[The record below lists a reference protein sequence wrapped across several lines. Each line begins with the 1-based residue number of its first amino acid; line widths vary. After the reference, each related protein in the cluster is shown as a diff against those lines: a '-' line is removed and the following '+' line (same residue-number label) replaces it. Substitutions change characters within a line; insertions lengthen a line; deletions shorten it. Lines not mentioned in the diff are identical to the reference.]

1 MSPRDLFGAALRGL
15 GANKMRSL
23 LTMLGVAIGVGAVI
37 VLVAV
42 GNGSGKAVQSRL
54 EAMGTNLLTVSTT
67 GGGGGGGFQRGQA
80 GPAAQQY
87 SLTLNDAAA
96 LADDR
101 LAPDVAAVAPV
112 MTSTG
117 TATNGDVSYT
127 ISQVIGTTPEYMP
140 ATNTPVGTGA
150 SFTQQDVDTSQRVI
164 LLGQTAAT
172 ELFGRANAAVGQ
184 TMKLGAVDFT
194 VLGVLASK
202 DSTGFNDPNATAI
215 VPINTLRAT
224 QAGYGPLSQ
233 IVVQAADKDKVD
245 TAQAEVTQLL
255 TARHQV
261 PATTTSPFR
270 ITNSAQIL
278 QTSQDTAATFTALLA
293 TVAAISL
300 IVGGIGV
307 TNIMLVTV
315 TERTREIGIRKALGA
330 RRRAI
335 LGQFLIE
342 ATMLSLLGGAVGV
355 VAALIVSQFQ
365 LAGVQPVL
373 VPSSILLAFGVSA
386 AVGLF
391 FGSMPAHRAAGL
403 RPIDALRHE

>member
-1 MSPRDLFGAALRGL
+1 MSRRDLFGAALRGL

-42 GNGSGKAVQSRL
+42 GNGSGKAVQDRL
-54 EAMGTNLLTVSTT
+54 EAMGTNLLTVSTS
-67 GGGGGGGFQRGQA
+67 GGGGGFQRGQA

-87 SLTLNDAAA
+87 SLTLDDAAA
-96 LADDR
+96 LADNR

-112 MTSTG
+112 MTSNG
-117 TATNGDVSYT
+117 TATSGDVSYT
-127 ISQVIGTTPEYMP
+127 INQVIGTTPEYLP

-150 SFTQQDVDTSQRVI
+150 SFTKQDVDGSRRVI

-184 TMKLGAVDFT
+184 TIKLGAVDFT

-215 VPINTLRAT
+215 VPISTLRAT
-224 QAGYGPLSQ
+224 QAGYGPLNQ

-261 PATTTSPFR
+261 PATTTSPYR
-270 ITNSAQIL
+270 ISNSAQIL

-342 ATMLSLLGGAVGV
+342 ATLLSLLGGTVGV
-355 VAALIVSQFQ
+355 IAALVVSRFQ

-373 VPSSILLAFGVSA
+373 VPSSIALAFGVSA

>member
-1 MSPRDLFGAALRGL
+1 MSPRDLMGAALRGL
-15 GANKMRSL
+15 TANKLRSL
-23 LTMLGVAIGVGAVI
+23 LTVLGVSIGVGAVI

-42 GNGSGKAVQSRL
+42 GNGSGKAVQDRL

-67 GGGGGGGFQRGQA
+67 GGGGGFVRGQA
-80 GPAAQQY
+80 GPANQQY
-87 SLTLNDAAA
+87 SLTLDDAAA
-96 LADDR
+96 LTDKN
-101 LAPDVAAVAPV
+101 LAPDVSSVAPV
-112 MTSTG
+112 MTSSG
-117 TATNGDVSYT
+117 TATNGDTSYT
-127 ISQVIGTTPEYMP
+127 VNQVIGTTPAYLP
-140 ATNTPVGTGA
+140 ATNTPVQIGS
-150 SFTQQDVDTSQRVI
+150 SFTQADVDGSRRVI

-172 ELFGRANAAVGQ
+172 ELFTRPASAVGQ
-184 TMKLGAVDFT
+184 TIKLGAVDFT

-224 QAGYGPLSQ
+224 QAGYGALSQ
-233 IVVQAADKDKVD
+233 IVVQAAGQDRVD
-245 TAQAEVTQLL
+245 AAQAEVTQLL

-261 PATTTSPFR
+261 PATETSPFR

-300 IVGGIGV
+300 VVGGIGV

-330 RRRAI
+330 RRRTV

-342 ATMLSLLGGAVGV
+342 ATLLSLIGGAVGV
-355 VAALIVSQFQ
+355 GAALIVTRFQ

-373 VPSSILLAFGVSA
+373 VPSSIGLALGVSA

>member
-1 MSPRDLFGAALRGL
+1 MGAALRGL
-15 GANKMRSL
+15 TANKLRSL
-23 LTMLGVAIGVGAVI
+23 LTVLGVSIGVGAVI

-42 GNGSGKAVQSRL
+42 GNGSGKAVQERL

-67 GGGGGGGFQRGQA
+67 GGGGGFARGQA
-80 GPAAQQY
+80 GPANQQY
-87 SLTLNDAAA
+87 SLTLEDAAA
-96 LADDR
+96 LADKN
-101 LAPDVAAVAPV
+101 LAPDVASVAPV
-112 MTSTG
+112 MTSSG
-117 TATNGDVSYT
+117 TATNGDTSYT
-127 ISQVIGTTPEYMP
+127 VNQVIGTTPQYLP
-140 ATNTPVGTGA
+140 ATNTPVELGS
-150 SFTQQDVDTSQRVI
+150 SFTQADVDASRRVI

-172 ELFGRANAAVGQ
+172 ELFTRPASALGQ
-184 TMKLGAVDFT
+184 TIKLGAVDFV

-215 VPINTLRAT
+215 VPITTLRAT
-224 QAGYGPLSQ
+224 QAGYGALSQ
-233 IVVQAADKDKVD
+233 IVVQATNKDTVD
-245 TAQAEVTQLL
+245 VAQAEVTQLL

-300 IVGGIGV
+300 VVGGIGV

-330 RRRAI
+330 RRRTI

-342 ATMLSLLGGAVGV
+342 ATLLSLIGGAVGV
-355 VAALIVSQFQ
+355 AVALIVTRFQ

-373 VPSSILLAFGVSA
+373 VPSSIGLALGVSA

>member
-1 MSPRDLFGAALRGL
+1 MSPRDLMGAALRGL
-15 GANKMRSL
+15 TANKLRSL
-23 LTMLGVAIGVGAVI
+23 LTVLGVSIGVGAVI

-42 GNGSGKAVQSRL
+42 GNGSGKAVQERL

-67 GGGGGGGFQRGQA
+67 GGGGGFVRGQA
-80 GPAAQQY
+80 GPANQQY
-87 SLTLNDAAA
+87 SLTLDDASA
-96 LADDR
+96 LADKK
-101 LAPDVAAVAPV
+101 LAPDVASVAPV
-112 MTSTG
+112 MTSSG
-117 TATNGDVSYT
+117 TATNGDTSYT
-127 ISQVIGTTPEYMP
+127 VNQVIGTTPEYLP
-140 ATNTPVGTGA
+140 ATNTPVQIGR
-150 SFTQQDVDTSQRVI
+150 SFTQADVDTSQRVI

-172 ELFGRANAAVGQ
+172 ELFTRPASAVGQ
-184 TMKLGAVDFT
+184 TIKLGAVDFT

-202 DSTGFNDPNATAI
+202 DGTGFNDPNATAI

-224 QAGYGPLSQ
+224 QAGYGALNQ
-233 IVVQAADKDKVD
+233 IVVQAGDKDRVD

-261 PATTTSPFR
+261 PQTTTSPFR

-300 IVGGIGV
+300 VVGGIGV

-330 RRRAI
+330 RRRTI

-342 ATMLSLLGGAVGV
+342 ATLLSLIGGAVGV
-355 VAALIVSQFQ
+355 GVALIVTRFQ
-365 LAGVQPVL
+365 LAGVQPAL
-373 VPSSILLAFGVSA
+373 VPSSIGLALGVSA

>member
-15 GANKMRSL
+15 GANKLRSL
-23 LTMLGVAIGVGAVI
+23 LTVLGVAIGVGAVI

-42 GNGSGKAVQSRL
+42 GNGSGKAVQDRL

-67 GGGGGGGFQRGQA
+67 GGGGGFVRGQA
-80 GPAAQQY
+80 GPSAQQY
-87 SLTLNDAAA
+87 SLTMADAEA
-96 LADDR
+96 LSDHR

-112 MTSTG
+112 MTSSG
-117 TATNGDVSYT
+117 TATNGDTSYT
-127 ISQVIGTTPEYMP
+127 VNQVIGTTPEYLP
-140 ATNTPVGTGA
+140 ATNTPVANGRA
-150 SFTQQDVDTSQRVI
+150 FTKQDVDSTQRVV

-172 ELFGRANAAVGQ
+172 ELFGRPASAVGQ
-184 TMKLGAVDFT
+184 TIKLGAVDFA

-202 DSTGFNDPNATAI
+202 DTSGFSDPNATVI
-215 VPINTLRAT
+215 VPISTLRAT
-224 QAGYGPLSQ
+224 QAGYGALSQ
-233 IVVQAADKDKVD
+233 IVVQAAGKDKVD

-261 PATTTSPFR
+261 PATQSSPFR

-330 RRRAI
+330 RRRTI

-342 ATMLSLLGGAVGV
+342 ATLLSLIGGAVGIIVALV
-355 VAALIVSQFQ
+355 VSRFQ

>member
-1 MSPRDLFGAALRGL
+1 MSPRDLVGAALRGL
-15 GANKMRSL
+15 SANKLRSL
-23 LTMLGVAIGVGAVI
+23 LTVLGVSIGVGAVI

-42 GNGSGKAVQSRL
+42 GNGSGKAVQERL

-67 GGGGGGGFQRGQA
+67 GGGGGFLRGQA
-80 GPAAQQY
+80 GPSAQQY
-87 SLTLNDAAA
+87 SLTLEDAAA
-96 LADDR
+96 IADKR

-112 MTSTG
+112 MTSSG
-117 TATNGDVSYT
+117 TATSGDTSYT
-127 ISQVIGTTPEYMP
+127 VNQVIGTTPEYLP
-140 ATNTPVGTGA
+140 ATNTPVESGR

-172 ELFGRANAAVGQ
+172 ELFGRPARAVGQ
-184 TMKLGAVDFT
+184 TIKLGAVDFA

-202 DSTGFNDPNATAI
+202 DSTGFFDPNATAI
-215 VPINTLRAT
+215 VPITTLRAT
-224 QAGYGPLSQ
+224 QAGYGALNQ
-233 IVVQAADKDKVD
+233 IVVQAADKDRVD

-261 PATTTSPFR
+261 PTDQTSPYR

-278 QTSQDTAATFTALLA
+278 QTSQDTAKTFTALLA

-300 IVGGIGV
+300 VVGGIGV

-330 RRRAI
+330 RRRTI

-342 ATMLSLLGGAVGV
+342 ATLLSLIGGAVGV
-355 VAALIVSQFQ
+355 VAALVISRFQ
-365 LAGVQPVL
+365 LAGIQPVL
-373 VPSSILLAFGVSA
+373 VPSSIALALGVSA

>member
-96 LADDR
+96 LADNR

-112 MTSTG
+112 MTSSG

-127 ISQVIGTTPEYMP
+127 ISQVIGTTPEYLP

-172 ELFGRANAAVGQ
+172 ELFGRPNSAVGQ
-184 TMKLGAVDFT
+184 TIKLGAVDFT

-224 QAGYGPLSQ
+224 QAGYGPLNQ
-233 IVVQAADKDKVD
+233 IVIQAADKDKVD

-330 RRRAI
+330 RKRAI

-355 VAALIVSQFQ
+355 IAALIVSRFQ

>member
-15 GANKMRSL
+15 GSNKLRSL
-23 LTMLGVAIGVGAVI
+23 LTVLGVAIGVGAVI

-42 GNGSGKAVQSRL
+42 GNGSGKAVQDRL

-67 GGGGGGGFQRGQA
+67 GGGGGFARGQA
-80 GPAAQQY
+80 GPSAQQY
-87 SLTLNDAAA
+87 SLTMADAEA
-96 LADDR
+96 LADHR
-101 LAPDVAAVAPV
+101 LAPDVAGVAPV
-112 MTSTG
+112 MTSSGT

-127 ISQVIGTTPEYMP
+127 VGQVIGTTPTYMP
-140 ATNTPVGTGA
+140 ATNTPVGNGRA
-150 SFTQQDVDTSQRVI
+150 FSQQDVDTSQRVV
-164 LLGQTAAT
+164 LLGQTAAS
-172 ELFGRANAAVGQ
+172 ELFGRPVAAVGQ
-184 TMKLGAVDFT
+184 TVKLGAVDFV
-194 VLGVLASK
+194 VLGVLAPK
-202 DSTGFNDPNATAI
+202 DSVGFTDPNATVI
-215 VPINTLRAT
+215 VPISTLRET
-224 QAGYGPLSQ
+224 QAGYGALSQ
-233 IVVQAADKDKVD
+233 IVIQAAGKDKVD

-330 RRRAI
+330 RRRTI

-342 ATMLSLLGGAVGV
+342 ATLLSLFGGAVGV
-355 VAALIVSQFQ
+355 VAALIVSRFQ

-373 VPSSILLAFGVSA
+373 VPSSIALAFGVSA

>member
-15 GANKMRSL
+15 SANKLRSL
-23 LTMLGVAIGVGAVI
+23 LTVLGVSIGVGAVI

-42 GNGSGKAVQSRL
+42 GNGSGKAVQARL

-67 GGGGGGGFQRGQA
+67 GGGGGFLRGQA
-80 GPAAQQY
+80 GPSAQQY
-87 SLTLNDAAA
+87 SLTLQDAAA
-96 LADDR
+96 IADKR

-112 MTSTG
+112 MTSSG
-117 TATNGDVSYT
+117 TATSGDTSYT
-127 ISQVIGTTPEYMP
+127 VNQVIGTTPEYLP
-140 ATNTPVGTGA
+140 ATNTPVENGR

-172 ELFGRANAAVGQ
+172 ELFGRPARAVGQ
-184 TMKLGAVDFT
+184 TIKLGAVDFA

-202 DSTGFNDPNATAI
+202 DSTGFFDPNATVI
-215 VPINTLRAT
+215 VPITTLRAT
-224 QAGYGPLSQ
+224 QAGYGALNQ
-233 IVVQAADKDKVD
+233 IVVQAADRDRVD

-261 PATTTSPFR
+261 PIDQTSPYR

-278 QTSQDTAATFTALLA
+278 QTSQDTAKTFTALLA

-300 IVGGIGV
+300 VVGGIGV

-330 RRRAI
+330 RRRTI

-342 ATMLSLLGGAVGV
+342 ATLLSLIGGAVGV
-355 VAALIVSQFQ
+355 VAALVITRFQ
-365 LAGVQPVL
+365 LAGIQPVL
-373 VPSSILLAFGVSA
+373 VPSSIALALGVSA

>member
-15 GANKMRSL
+15 SANKLRSL
-23 LTMLGVAIGVGAVI
+23 LTVLGVSIGVSAVI

-42 GNGSGKAVQSRL
+42 GNGSGKAVQERL

-67 GGGGGGGFQRGQA
+67 GGGGGFLRGQA
-80 GPAAQQY
+80 GPSAQQY
-87 SLTLNDAAA
+87 SLTLDDAAA
-96 LADDR
+96 LADKR
-101 LAPDVAAVAPV
+101 LVPDVAAVAPV
-112 MTSTG
+112 MTSSG
-117 TATNGDVSYT
+117 TATSGDTSYT
-127 ISQVIGTTPEYMP
+127 VNQVIGTTPAYLP
-140 ATNTPVGTGA
+140 ATNTPVENGR

-172 ELFGRANAAVGQ
+172 ELFGRPARAVGQ
-184 TMKLGAVDFT
+184 TIKLGAVDFA

-202 DSTGFNDPNATAI
+202 DSTGFFDPNATAI
-215 VPINTLRAT
+215 VPITTLRAT
-224 QAGYGPLSQ
+224 QAGYGALNQ
-233 IVVQAADKDKVD
+233 IVVQAADKDRVD

-261 PATTTSPFR
+261 PTDQTSPYR

-278 QTSQDTAATFTALLA
+278 QTSQDTAKTFTALLA

-300 IVGGIGV
+300 VVGGIGV

-330 RRRAI
+330 RRRTI

-342 ATMLSLLGGAVGV
+342 ATLLSLIGGAVGV
-355 VAALIVSQFQ
+355 LAALVITRFQ
-365 LAGVQPVL
+365 LAGIQPVL
-373 VPSSILLAFGVSA
+373 VPSSIALALGVSA

>member
-1 MSPRDLFGAALRGL
+1 
-15 GANKMRSL
+15 
-23 LTMLGVAIGVGAVI
+23 
-37 VLVAV
+37 
-42 GNGSGKAVQSRL
+42 
-54 EAMGTNLLTVSTT
+54 
-67 GGGGGGGFQRGQA
+67 
-80 GPAAQQY
+80 
-87 SLTLNDAAA
+87 
-96 LADDR
+96 
-101 LAPDVAAVAPV
+101 
-112 MTSTG
+112 
-117 TATNGDVSYT
+117 
-127 ISQVIGTTPEYMP
+127 MP

-150 SFTQQDVDTSQRVI
+150 SFTQEDVDTSQRVI
-164 LLGQTAAT
+164 LLGQTTAT
-172 ELFGRANAAVGQ
+172 ELFTRPASAVGQ
-184 TMKLGAVDFT
+184 TIKLGAVDF
-194 VLGVLASK
+194 VVRGVLASK
-202 DSTGFNDPNATAI
+202 DSTGFSDPNATAI
-215 VPINTLRAT
+215 MPISTLRAT
-224 QAGYGPLSQ
+224 QAGYGALNQ
-233 IVVQAADKDKVD
+233 IVVQAANEDRVD

-261 PATTTSPFR
+261 PADQTSPFR

-300 IVGGIGV
+300 VVGGIGV

-330 RRRAI
+330 RRRTI

-342 ATMLSLLGGAVGV
+342 ATLLSLIGGAVGV
-355 VAALIVSQFQ
+355 GVALIVTRFQ

-373 VPSSILLAFGVSA
+373 VPSSIGLALGVSA

>member
-1 MSPRDLFGAALRGL
+1 MD
-15 GANKMRSL
+15 
-23 LTMLGVAIGVGAVI
+23 
-37 VLVAV
+37 
-42 GNGSGKAVQSRL
+42 
-54 EAMGTNLLTVSTT
+54 
-67 GGGGGGGFQRGQA
+67 
-80 GPAAQQY
+80 
-87 SLTLNDAAA
+87 DAAA
-96 LADDR
+96 LSDDR

-112 MTSTG
+112 MTSSG

-140 ATNTPVGTGA
+140 ATNTPVGSGRG
-150 SFTQQDVDTSQRVI
+150 FTQQDVDSSQRVV

-172 ELFGRANAAVGQ
+172 ELFGRANSAVGQ
-184 TMKLGAVDFT
+184 TIKLGAVDFA

-202 DSTGFNDPNATAI
+202 DSTGFTDPNATAI
-215 VPINTLRAT
+215 VPISTLRAT
-224 QAGYGPLSQ
+224 QAGYGALSQ

-330 RRRAI
+330 KRRAI

-342 ATMLSLLGGAVGV
+342 ATLLSLIGGAVGV
-355 VAALIVSQFQ
+355 IAALIVSRFE

-373 VPSSILLAFGVSA
+373 VPSSIVLAFGVSA

>member
-15 GANKMRSL
+15 SANKLRSL
-23 LTMLGVAIGVGAVI
+23 LTVLGVSIGVSAVI

-42 GNGSGKAVQSRL
+42 GNGSGKAVQERL

-67 GGGGGGGFQRGQA
+67 GGGGGFLRGQA
-80 GPAAQQY
+80 GPSAQQY
-87 SLTLNDAAA
+87 SLTLDDAAA
-96 LADDR
+96 LADKR
-101 LAPDVAAVAPV
+101 LVPDVAAVAPV
-112 MTSTG
+112 TTSSG
-117 TATNGDVSYT
+117 TATSGDTSYT
-127 ISQVIGTTPEYMP
+127 VNQVVGTTPAYLP
-140 ATNTPVGTGA
+140 ATNTPVENGR

-164 LLGQTAAT
+164 VLGQTAAT
-172 ELFGRANAAVGQ
+172 ELFGRPARAVGQ
-184 TMKLGAVDFT
+184 TIKLGAVDFA

-202 DSTGFNDPNATAI
+202 DSTGFFDPNATAI
-215 VPINTLRAT
+215 VPITTLRAT
-224 QAGYGPLSQ
+224 QAGYGALNQ
-233 IVVQAADKDKVD
+233 IVVQAADKDRVD

-261 PATTTSPFR
+261 PTDQTSPYR

-278 QTSQDTAATFTALLA
+278 QTSQDTAKTFTALLA

-300 IVGGIGV
+300 VVGGIGV

-330 RRRAI
+330 RRRTI

-342 ATMLSLLGGAVGV
+342 ATLLSLIGGAVGV
-355 VAALIVSQFQ
+355 LAALVITRFQ
-365 LAGVQPVL
+365 LAGIQPVL
-373 VPSSILLAFGVSA
+373 VPSSIALALGVSA

>member
-1 MSPRDLFGAALRGL
+1 MSPRDLMGAALRGL
-15 GANKMRSL
+15 SANKLRSL
-23 LTMLGVAIGVGAVI
+23 LTVLGVSIGVGAVI
-37 VLVAV
+37 VLIAV

-67 GGGGGGGFQRGQA
+67 GGGGGFQRGQA

-87 SLTLNDAAA
+87 SLTLADATA
-96 LADDR
+96 LADNR

-112 MTSTG
+112 MTSSG
-117 TATNGDVSYT
+117 TATSGDTSYT
-127 ISQVIGTTPEYMP
+127 VNQVIGTTPEYMP
-140 ATNTPVGTGA
+140 ATNTPVGNGE
-150 SFTQQDVDTSQRVI
+150 SFTQEDVDTSQRVI
-164 LLGQTAAT
+164 LLGQTTAT
-172 ELFGRANAAVGQ
+172 ELFTRPASAVGQ
-184 TMKLGAVDFT
+184 TIKLGSVDF
-194 VLGVLASK
+194 VVRGVLASK

-215 VPINTLRAT
+215 VPITTLRAT

-233 IVVQAADKDKVD
+233 IVVQAADSNRVD
-245 TAQAEVTQLL
+245 TAQAEVTELL

-261 PATTTSPFR
+261 PANQTSPFR

-300 IVGGIGV
+300 VVGGIGV

-330 RRRAI
+330 RRRTI

-342 ATMLSLLGGAVGV
+342 ATLLSLIGGAVGV
-355 VAALIVSQFQ
+355 GAALILTQFQ
-365 LAGVQPVL
+365 LAGVEPVL
-373 VPSSILLAFGVSA
+373 VPSSIGLALGVSA

>member
-1 MSPRDLFGAALRGL
+1 MSPRDLMGAALRGL
-15 GANKMRSL
+15 SANKLRSL
-23 LTMLGVAIGVGAVI
+23 LTVLGVSIGVGAVI

-42 GNGSGKAVQSRL
+42 GNGSGKAVQSQL

-67 GGGGGGGFQRGQA
+67 GGGGGFQRGQA

-87 SLTLNDAAA
+87 SLTLDDAAA

-112 MTSTG
+112 MTSSGT
-117 TATNGDVSYT
+117 TATNGDTSYT
-127 ISQVIGTTPEYMP
+127 VSQVIGTTPEYMP

-150 SFTQQDVDTSQRVI
+150 SFTQEDVDTSQRVI
-164 LLGQTAAT
+164 LLGQTTAT
-172 ELFGRANAAVGQ
+172 ELFTRPASAVGQ
-184 TMKLGAVDFT
+184 TIKLGAIDF
-194 VLGVLASK
+194 VVRGVLASK
-202 DSTGFNDPNATAI
+202 DSTGFSDPNATAI
-215 VPINTLRAT
+215 MPISTLRAT
-224 QAGYGPLSQ
+224 QAGYGALSQ
-233 IVVQAADKDKVD
+233 IVVQAADTDRVD

-261 PATTTSPFR
+261 PATETSPFR

-300 IVGGIGV
+300 VVGGIGV

-330 RRRAI
+330 RRRTI

-342 ATMLSLLGGAVGV
+342 ATLLSLIGGAVGV
-355 VAALIVSQFQ
+355 ATALIVTRFQ
-365 LAGVQPVL
+365 LAGVEPVL
-373 VPSSILLAFGVSA
+373 VPSSIGLALGVSA

>member
-1 MSPRDLFGAALRGL
+1 MSPRDLMGAALRGL
-15 GANKMRSL
+15 TANKLRSL
-23 LTMLGVAIGVGAVI
+23 LTVLGVSIGVGAVI

-42 GNGSGKAVQSRL
+42 GNGSGKAVQDRL

-67 GGGGGGGFQRGQA
+67 GGGGGFVRGQA
-80 GPAAQQY
+80 GPANQQY
-87 SLTLNDAAA
+87 SLTLDDAAA
-96 LADDR
+96 LTDKN
-101 LAPDVAAVAPV
+101 LAPDVSSVAPV
-112 MTSTG
+112 MTSSG
-117 TATNGDVSYT
+117 TATNGDTSYT
-127 ISQVIGTTPEYMP
+127 VNQVIGTTPAYLP
-140 ATNTPVGTGA
+140 ATNTPVQIGS
-150 SFTQQDVDTSQRVI
+150 SFTQADVDGSRRVI

-172 ELFGRANAAVGQ
+172 ELFTRPASAVGQ
-184 TMKLGAVDFT
+184 TIKLGAVDFT

-202 DSTGFNDPNATAI
+202 DRTGFNDPNATAI

-224 QAGYGPLSQ
+224 QAGYGALSQ
-233 IVVQAADKDKVD
+233 IVVQAAGQDRVD
-245 TAQAEVTQLL
+245 AAQAEVTQLL

-261 PATTTSPFR
+261 PATETSPFR

-300 IVGGIGV
+300 VVGGIGV

-330 RRRAI
+330 RRRTV

-342 ATMLSLLGGAVGV
+342 ATLLSLIGGAVGV
-355 VAALIVSQFQ
+355 GAALIVTRFQ

-373 VPSSILLAFGVSA
+373 VPSSIGLALGVSA

>member
-1 MSPRDLFGAALRGL
+1 MSPRDLMGAALRGL
-15 GANKMRSL
+15 TANKLRSL
-23 LTMLGVAIGVGAVI
+23 LTVLGVSIGVGAVI

-42 GNGSGKAVQSRL
+42 GNGSGKAVQARL

-67 GGGGGGGFQRGQA
+67 GGGGGFLRGQA
-80 GPAAQQY
+80 GPASQQY
-87 SLTLNDAAA
+87 SLTLNDASA
-96 LADDR
+96 LADKR
-101 LAPDVAAVAPV
+101 LAPDVASVAPV
-112 MTSTG
+112 MTSSG
-117 TATNGDVSYT
+117 TATNGDTSYT
-127 ISQVIGTTPEYMP
+127 VNQVIGTTPEYLP
-140 ATNTPVGTGA
+140 ATNTPVQIGQ
-150 SFTQQDVDTSQRVI
+150 SFTQEDVDTSQRVI

-172 ELFGRANAAVGQ
+172 ELFTRPTTAVGQ
-184 TMKLGAVDFT
+184 TIKLGAVDFT
-194 VLGVLASK
+194 VRGVLASK

-215 VPINTLRAT
+215 LPITTLRAT
-224 QAGYGPLSQ
+224 QAGYGALNQ
-233 IVVQAADKDKVD
+233 IVVQAADKDRVD

-261 PATTTSPFR
+261 PADQTSPFR

-300 IVGGIGV
+300 VVGGIGV

-330 RRRAI
+330 RRRTI

-342 ATMLSLLGGAVGV
+342 ATLLSLIGGAVGV
-355 VAALIVSQFQ
+355 AVALIVTRFQ

-373 VPSSILLAFGVSA
+373 VPSSIGLALGVSA

>member
-15 GANKMRSL
+15 SANKLRSL
-23 LTMLGVAIGVGAVI
+23 LTVLGVSIGVGAVI

-42 GNGSGKAVQSRL
+42 GNGSGKAVQARL

-67 GGGGGGGFQRGQA
+67 GGGGGFLRGQA
-80 GPAAQQY
+80 GPSAQQY
-87 SLTLNDAAA
+87 SLTLQDAAA
-96 LADDR
+96 IADKR

-112 MTSTG
+112 MTSSG
-117 TATNGDVSYT
+117 TATSGDTSYT
-127 ISQVIGTTPEYMP
+127 VNQVIGTTPEYLP
-140 ATNTPVGTGA
+140 ATNTPVENGR

-172 ELFGRANAAVGQ
+172 ELFGRPARAVGQ
-184 TMKLGAVDFT
+184 TIKLGAVDFA

-202 DSTGFNDPNATAI
+202 DSTGFFDPNATVI
-215 VPINTLRAT
+215 VPITTLRAT
-224 QAGYGPLSQ
+224 QAGYGALNQ
-233 IVVQAADKDKVD
+233 IVVQAADKDRVD
-245 TAQAEVTQLL
+245 AAQAEVTQLL

-261 PATTTSPFR
+261 PTDQTSPYR

-278 QTSQDTAATFTALLA
+278 QTSQDTAKTFTALLA

-300 IVGGIGV
+300 VVGGIGV

-330 RRRAI
+330 RRRTI

-342 ATMLSLLGGAVGV
+342 ATLLSLIGGAVGV
-355 VAALIVSQFQ
+355 VAALVITRFQ
-365 LAGVQPVL
+365 LAGIQPVL
-373 VPSSILLAFGVSA
+373 VPSSIALALGVSA

>member
-15 GANKMRSL
+15 SANKLRSL
-23 LTMLGVAIGVGAVI
+23 LTVLGVSIGVGAVI

-42 GNGSGKAVQSRL
+42 GNGSGKAVQDRL

-67 GGGGGGGFQRGQA
+67 GGGGGFQRGQA
-80 GPAAQQY
+80 GPSAQQY
-87 SLTLNDAAA
+87 SLTLDDAAA
-96 LADDR
+96 LDDKN
-101 LAPDVAAVAPV
+101 LAPDVASVAPV

-117 TATNGDVSYT
+117 TATNGDTSYT
-127 ISQVIGTTPEYMP
+127 VNQVIGTTPDYMP
-140 ATNTPVGTGA
+140 ATNTPVELGR

-172 ELFGRANAAVGQ
+172 ELFGRPGTAVGQ
-184 TMKLGAVDFT
+184 KIKLGAVDFV

-202 DSTGFNDPNATAI
+202 DSTGFSDPNATAI
-215 VPINTLRAT
+215 VPISTLRAT
-224 QAGYGPLSQ
+224 QAGYGALNQ
-233 IVVQAADKDKVD
+233 IVVQAADKDRVD
-245 TAQAEVTQLL
+245 VAQAEVTQLL
-255 TARHQV
+255 TARHEV
-261 PATTTSPFR
+261 PASQTSPFR

-300 IVGGIGV
+300 VVGGIGV

-330 RRRAI
+330 RRRTI

-342 ATMLSLLGGAVGV
+342 ATLLSLIGGAVGV
-355 VAALIVSQFQ
+355 AAALIITQFQ
-365 LAGVQPVL
+365 LAGVEPVL
-373 VPSSILLAFGVSA
+373 VPSSIALALGVSA

>member
-1 MSPRDLFGAALRGL
+1 MSPRDLMGAALRGL
-15 GANKMRSL
+15 TANKLRSL
-23 LTMLGVAIGVGAVI
+23 LTVLGVSIGVGAVI

-67 GGGGGGGFQRGQA
+67 GGGGGFLRGQA
-80 GPAAQQY
+80 GPANQQY
-87 SLTLNDAAA
+87 SLTLDDAAA
-96 LADDR
+96 LADKR
-101 LAPDVAAVAPV
+101 LAPDVASVAPV
-112 MTSTG
+112 MTSSG
-117 TATNGDVSYT
+117 TATNGDTSYT
-127 ISQVIGTTPEYMP
+127 VNQVIGTTPEYLP
-140 ATNTPVGTGA
+140 ATNTPVQLGQ
-150 SFTQQDVDTSQRVI
+150 SFTQADVDASRRVI

-172 ELFGRANAAVGQ
+172 ELFTRPAAAVGQ
-184 TMKLGAVDFT
+184 TIKLGAVDFT

-215 VPINTLRAT
+215 VPITTLRAT
-224 QAGYGPLSQ
+224 QAGYGALSQ
-233 IVVQAADKDKVD
+233 IVVQAAATDRVD

-261 PATTTSPFR
+261 PATETSPFR

-300 IVGGIGV
+300 VVGGIGV

-330 RRRAI
+330 RRRTI

-342 ATMLSLLGGAVGV
+342 ATLLSLIGGGVGV
-355 VAALIVSQFQ
+355 GVALIVTRFQ

-373 VPSSILLAFGVSA
+373 VPSSIGLALGVSA

>member
-1 MSPRDLFGAALRGL
+1 MSPRDLLGAALRGL
-15 GANKMRSL
+15 TANKLRSL
-23 LTMLGVAIGVGAVI
+23 LTVLGVSIGVGAVI

-42 GNGSGKAVQSRL
+42 GNGSGKAVQDRL

-67 GGGGGGGFQRGQA
+67 GGGGGFVRGQA
-80 GPAAQQY
+80 GPANQQY
-87 SLTLNDAAA
+87 SLTLEDAAA
-96 LADDR
+96 LADKN
-101 LAPDVAAVAPV
+101 LAPDVASVAPV
-112 MTSTG
+112 MTSSG
-117 TATNGDVSYT
+117 TATNGDTSYT
-127 ISQVIGTTPEYMP
+127 VNQVIGTTPEYLP
-140 ATNTPVGTGA
+140 ATNTPVQLGS
-150 SFTQQDVDTSQRVI
+150 SFTQADVDASRRVI

-172 ELFGRANAAVGQ
+172 ELFTRPASAVGQ
-184 TMKLGAVDFT
+184 TIKLGAVDFT

-202 DSTGFNDPNATAI
+202 DSTGFNDPNATAV
-215 VPINTLRAT
+215 VPITTLRAT
-224 QAGYGPLSQ
+224 QAGYGALSQ
-233 IVVQAADKDKVD
+233 IVVQAVDKDKVD

-261 PATTTSPFR
+261 PATETSPFR

-300 IVGGIGV
+300 VVGGIGV

-330 RRRAI
+330 RRRTI

-342 ATMLSLLGGAVGV
+342 ATLLSLIGGAVGV
-355 VAALIVSQFQ
+355 GAALVVARFQ
-365 LAGVQPVL
+365 LAGVQPAL
-373 VPSSILLAFGVSA
+373 VPSSIGLALGVSA

>member
-1 MSPRDLFGAALRGL
+1 MSPRDLMGAALRGL
-15 GANKMRSL
+15 TANKLRSL
-23 LTMLGVAIGVGAVI
+23 LTVLGVSIGVGAVI

-42 GNGSGKAVQSRL
+42 GNGSGKAVQERL

-67 GGGGGGGFQRGQA
+67 GGGGGFVRGQA
-80 GPAAQQY
+80 GPANQQY
-87 SLTLNDAAA
+87 SLSLDDAAA
-96 LADDR
+96 LADKK
-101 LAPDVAAVAPV
+101 LAPDVSSVAPV
-112 MTSTG
+112 MTSSG
-117 TATNGDVSYT
+117 TATNGDTSYT
-127 ISQVIGTTPEYMP
+127 VNQVIGTTPEYLP
-140 ATNTPVGTGA
+140 ATNTPVQLGR
-150 SFTQQDVDTSQRVI
+150 SFTQADVDTSQRVI

-172 ELFGRANAAVGQ
+172 ELFTRPASAVGQ
-184 TMKLGAVDFT
+184 TIKLGAVDFT

-215 VPINTLRAT
+215 VPITTLRAT
-224 QAGYGPLSQ
+224 QAGYGALNQ
-233 IVVQAADKDKVD
+233 IVVQAADKDRVD

-300 IVGGIGV
+300 VVGGIGV

-330 RRRAI
+330 RRRTI

-342 ATMLSLLGGAVGV
+342 ATLLSLIGGAVGV
-355 VAALIVSQFQ
+355 GVALIVTRFQ

-373 VPSSILLAFGVSA
+373 VPSSIGLALGVSA

>member
-1 MSPRDLFGAALRGL
+1 MSPRDLMGAALRGL
-15 GANKMRSL
+15 TANKLRSL
-23 LTMLGVAIGVGAVI
+23 LTVLGVSIGVGAVI

-42 GNGSGKAVQSRL
+42 GNGSGKAVQARL

-67 GGGGGGGFQRGQA
+67 GGRGGFLRGQA
-80 GPAAQQY
+80 GPASQQY

-96 LADDR
+96 LADKR
-101 LAPDVAAVAPV
+101 LAPDVASVAPV
-112 MTSTG
+112 MTSSG
-117 TATNGDVSYT
+117 TATNGDTSYT
-127 ISQVIGTTPEYMP
+127 VNQVIGTTPDYLP
-140 ATNTPVGTGA
+140 ATNTPVQIGQ
-150 SFTQQDVDTSQRVI
+150 SFTQEDVDTSQRVI

-172 ELFGRANAAVGQ
+172 ELFTRPTTAVGQ
-184 TMKLGAVDFT
+184 TIKLGAVDFT
-194 VLGVLASK
+194 VRGVLASK

-215 VPINTLRAT
+215 LPITTLRAT
-224 QAGYGPLSQ
+224 QAGYGALNQ
-233 IVVQAADKDKVD
+233 IVVQAADKDRVD

-261 PATTTSPFR
+261 PADQTSPFR

-300 IVGGIGV
+300 VVGGIGV

-330 RRRAI
+330 RRRTI

-342 ATMLSLLGGAVGV
+342 ATLLSLIGGAVGV
-355 VAALIVSQFQ
+355 AVALIVTRFQ

-373 VPSSILLAFGVSA
+373 VPSSIGLALGVSA

>member
-1 MSPRDLFGAALRGL
+1 MSPRDLMGAALRGL
-15 GANKMRSL
+15 TSNKLRSL
-23 LTMLGVAIGVGAVI
+23 LTVLGVSIGVGAVI

-42 GNGSGKAVQSRL
+42 GNGSGKAVQQRL

-67 GGGGGGGFQRGQA
+67 GGGGGFARGQA
-80 GPAAQQY
+80 GPSNQQY

-96 LADDR
+96 LADKK
-101 LAPDVAAVAPV
+101 LAPDVDAVAPV
-112 MTSTG
+112 MTSSA

-127 ISQVIGTTPEYMP
+127 VNQVIGTTPEYMP
-140 ATNTPVGTGA
+140 ATNTPVGMGQ
-150 SFTQQDVDTSQRVI
+150 SFTQADVDTSQRVI

-172 ELFGRANAAVGQ
+172 ELFTRPASAVGQ
-184 TMKLGAVDFT
+184 TIKLGAVDFT

-215 VPINTLRAT
+215 VPITTLRAT
-224 QAGYGPLSQ
+224 QAGYGALSQ
-233 IVVQAADKDKVD
+233 IVVQAADKDRVD
-245 TAQAEVTQLL
+245 TAQAEVTELL

-261 PATTTSPFR
+261 PATETSPFR

-300 IVGGIGV
+300 VVGGIGV

-330 RRRAI
+330 RRRTI

-342 ATMLSLLGGAVGV
+342 ATLLSLIGGAVGV
-355 VAALIVSQFQ
+355 GAALIVTRFQ
-365 LAGVQPVL
+365 LAGVTPAL
-373 VPSSILLAFGVSA
+373 VPSSIGLALGVSA

>member
-1 MSPRDLFGAALRGL
+1 MSPRDLMGAALRGL
-15 GANKMRSL
+15 TANKLRSL
-23 LTMLGVAIGVGAVI
+23 LTVLGVSIGVGAVI

-42 GNGSGKAVQSRL
+42 GNGSGKAVQDRL

-67 GGGGGGGFQRGQA
+67 GGGGGFVRGQA
-80 GPAAQQY
+80 GPANQQY
-87 SLTLNDAAA
+87 SLTLDDAAA
-96 LADDR
+96 LADKN
-101 LAPDVAAVAPV
+101 LAPDVSSVAPV
-112 MTSTG
+112 MTSSG
-117 TATNGDVSYT
+117 TATNGDTSYT
-127 ISQVIGTTPEYMP
+127 VNQVIGTTPAYLP
-140 ATNTPVGTGA
+140 ATNTPVQIGS
-150 SFTQQDVDTSQRVI
+150 SFTQTDVDASRRVI

-172 ELFGRANAAVGQ
+172 ELFTRPASAVGQ
-184 TMKLGAVDFT
+184 TIKLGAVDFT

-215 VPINTLRAT
+215 VPITTLRAT
-224 QAGYGPLSQ
+224 QAGYGALSQ
-233 IVVQAADKDKVD
+233 IVVQAADQGRVD
-245 TAQAEVTQLL
+245 TAHAEVTQLL

-261 PATTTSPFR
+261 PATETSPFR

-300 IVGGIGV
+300 VVGGIGV

-330 RRRAI
+330 RRRTI

-342 ATMLSLLGGAVGV
+342 ATLLSLIGGAVGV
-355 VAALIVSQFQ
+355 GAALIVTRFQ
-365 LAGVQPVL
+365 LAGVRPVL
-373 VPSSILLAFGVSA
+373 VPSSIGLALGVSA

>member
-1 MSPRDLFGAALRGL
+1 MSPRDLMGAALRGL
-15 GANKMRSL
+15 TANKLRSL
-23 LTMLGVAIGVGAVI
+23 LTVLGVSIGVGAVI

-67 GGGGGGGFQRGQA
+67 GGGGGFVRGQA
-80 GPAAQQY
+80 GPANQQY
-87 SLTLNDAAA
+87 SLTLDDAAA
-96 LADDR
+96 LADKR
-101 LAPDVAAVAPV
+101 LAPDVASVAPV
-112 MTSTG
+112 MTSSG
-117 TATNGDVSYT
+117 TATNGDTSYT
-127 ISQVIGTTPEYMP
+127 VNQVIGTTPEYLP
-140 ATNTPVGTGA
+140 ATNTPVQIGQ
-150 SFTQQDVDTSQRVI
+150 SFTQADVDASRRVI

-172 ELFGRANAAVGQ
+172 ELFTRPASAVGR
-184 TMKLGAVDFT
+184 TIKLGAVDFT

-215 VPINTLRAT
+215 VPITTLRAT
-224 QAGYGPLSQ
+224 QAGYGALSQ
-233 IVVQAADKDKVD
+233 IVVQAAATDRVD

-261 PATTTSPFR
+261 PATETSPFR

-300 IVGGIGV
+300 VVGGIGV

-330 RRRAI
+330 RRRTI

-342 ATMLSLLGGAVGV
+342 ATLLSLIGGGVGV
-355 VAALIVSQFQ
+355 GVALIVTRFQ

-373 VPSSILLAFGVSA
+373 VPSSIGLALGVSA

>member
-96 LADDR
+96 LADNR

-127 ISQVIGTTPEYMP
+127 ISQVIGTTPEYLP
-140 ATNTPVGTGA
+140 ATNTPVGTGV

-172 ELFGRANAAVGQ
+172 ELFGRPNSAVGQ
-184 TMKLGAVDFT
+184 TIKLGAVDFT

-224 QAGYGPLSQ
+224 QAGYGPLNQ
-233 IVVQAADKDKVD
+233 IVIQAADKDKVD

-330 RRRAI
+330 RKRAI

-355 VAALIVSQFQ
+355 IAALIVSRFQ

>member
-1 MSPRDLFGAALRGL
+1 MSPRDLMGAALRGL
-15 GANKMRSL
+15 TANKLRSL
-23 LTMLGVAIGVGAVI
+23 LTVLGVSIGVGAVI

-42 GNGSGKAVQSRL
+42 GNGSGKAVQDRL

-67 GGGGGGGFQRGQA
+67 GGGGGFVRGQA
-80 GPAAQQY
+80 GPANQQY
-87 SLTLNDAAA
+87 SLTLDDAEA
-96 LADDR
+96 LADKN
-101 LAPDVAAVAPV
+101 LAPDVSSVAPV

-117 TATNGDVSYT
+117 TATNGDTSYT
-127 ISQVIGTTPEYMP
+127 VNQVIGTTPAYMP
-140 ATNTPVGTGA
+140 ATNTPVQIGS
-150 SFTQQDVDTSQRVI
+150 SFTQADVDNSQRVI

-172 ELFGRANAAVGQ
+172 ELFTRPASAVGQ
-184 TMKLGAVDFT
+184 TIKLGAVDFT

-215 VPINTLRAT
+215 VPITTLRAT
-224 QAGYGPLSQ
+224 QAGYGALNQ
-233 IVVQAADKDKVD
+233 IVVQAAGQDRVD

-261 PATTTSPFR
+261 PADETSPFR

-300 IVGGIGV
+300 VVGGIGV

-330 RRRAI
+330 RRRTI

-342 ATMLSLLGGAVGV
+342 ATLLSLIGGAVGV
-355 VAALIVSQFQ
+355 GAALIVTRFQ

-373 VPSSILLAFGVSA
+373 VPSSIGLALGVSA

>member
-1 MSPRDLFGAALRGL
+1 MSPRDLMGAALRGL
-15 GANKMRSL
+15 TANKLRSL
-23 LTMLGVAIGVGAVI
+23 LTVLGVSIGVGAVI

-42 GNGSGKAVQSRL
+42 GNGSGKAVQDRL

-67 GGGGGGGFQRGQA
+67 GGGGGFVRGQA
-80 GPAAQQY
+80 GPANQQY
-87 SLTLNDAAA
+87 SLTLDDAAA
-96 LADDR
+96 LADKN
-101 LAPDVAAVAPV
+101 LAPDISSVAPV
-112 MTSTG
+112 MTSSG
-117 TATNGDVSYT
+117 TATNGDTSYT
-127 ISQVIGTTPEYMP
+127 VNQVIGTTPAYLP
-140 ATNTPVGTGA
+140 ATNTPVQIGR
-150 SFTQQDVDTSQRVI
+150 SFTQADVDTSQRVI

-172 ELFGRANAAVGQ
+172 ELFTRPASAVGQ
-184 TMKLGAVDFT
+184 TIKLGAVDFT

-215 VPINTLRAT
+215 VPITTLRAT
-224 QAGYGPLSQ
+224 QAGYGALNQ
-233 IVVQAADKDKVD
+233 IVVQATGQDRVD

-261 PATTTSPFR
+261 PADETSPFR

-300 IVGGIGV
+300 VVGGIGV

-330 RRRAI
+330 RRRTI

-342 ATMLSLLGGAVGV
+342 ATLLSLIGGAVGV
-355 VAALIVSQFQ
+355 GAALIVTRFQ
-365 LAGVQPVL
+365 LAGVHPVL
-373 VPSSILLAFGVSA
+373 VPSSIGLALGVSA

>member
-1 MSPRDLFGAALRGL
+1 MSPRDLMGAALRGL
-15 GANKMRSL
+15 SANKLRSL
-23 LTMLGVAIGVGAVI
+23 LTVLGVSIGVGAVI

-42 GNGSGKAVQSRL
+42 GNGSGKAVQARL

-67 GGGGGGGFQRGQA
+67 GGGGGFQRGQA

-87 SLTLNDAAA
+87 SLTLDDATA
-96 LADDR
+96 LADAR

-112 MTSTG
+112 MTSSG
-117 TATNGDVSYT
+117 TATNGDTSYT
-127 ISQVIGTTPEYMP
+127 VNQVIGTTPAYLP
-140 ATNTPVGTGA
+140 ATNTPVGTGD
-150 SFTQQDVDTSQRVI
+150 SFTQADVDTSQRVI
-164 LLGQTAAT
+164 LLGQTTAT
-172 ELFGRANAAVGQ
+172 ELFTRPASAVGQ
-184 TMKLGAVDFT
+184 TIKLGAVDF
-194 VLGVLASK
+194 VVRGVLASK
-202 DSTGFNDPNATAI
+202 DSTGFSDPNATAI
-215 VPINTLRAT
+215 VPISTLRAT
-224 QAGYGPLSQ
+224 QAGYGALNQ
-233 IVVQAADKDKVD
+233 IVVQASDTDRVD

-261 PATTTSPFR
+261 PTDQTSPFR

-278 QTSQDTAATFTALLA
+278 QTSQDTAKTFTALLA

-300 IVGGIGV
+300 VVGGIGV

-330 RRRAI
+330 RRRTI

-342 ATMLSLLGGAVGV
+342 ATLLSLIGGAVGV
-355 VAALIVSQFQ
+355 AAALIVTRFQ

-373 VPSSILLAFGVSA
+373 VPSSIGLALGVSA

>member
-15 GANKMRSL
+15 SANKLRSL
-23 LTMLGVAIGVGAVI
+23 LTVLGVSIGVGAVI

-42 GNGSGKAVQSRL
+42 GNGSGKAVQDRL

-67 GGGGGGGFQRGQA
+67 GGGGGFLRGQA
-80 GPAAQQY
+80 GPSAQQY
-87 SLTLNDAAA
+87 SLTLEDAAA
-96 LADDR
+96 MADKR

-112 MTSTG
+112 MTSSG
-117 TATNGDVSYT
+117 TATNGDTSYT
-127 ISQVIGTTPEYMP
+127 VNQVIGTTPAYLP
-140 ATNTPVGTGA
+140 ATNTPVQNGR

-172 ELFGRANAAVGQ
+172 ELFGRPASAVGQ
-184 TMKLGAVDFT
+184 TIKLGAVDFA

-202 DSTGFNDPNATAI
+202 DSTGFFDPNATAI
-215 VPINTLRAT
+215 VPITTLPAT
-224 QAGYGPLSQ
+224 QAGYGALNQ
-233 IVVQAADKDKVD
+233 VVVQAADKDRVD

-261 PATTTSPFR
+261 PTDQTSPYR

-278 QTSQDTAATFTALLA
+278 QTSQDTAKTFTALLA

-300 IVGGIGV
+300 VVGGIGV

-315 TERTREIGIRKALGA
+315 TERTREIGTRKALGA
-330 RRRAI
+330 RRRTI

-342 ATMLSLLGGAVGV
+342 ATLLSLIGGAVGV
-355 VAALIVSQFQ
+355 VAALVITRFQ
-365 LAGVQPVL
+365 LAGIQPVL
-373 VPSSILLAFGVSA
+373 VPSSIALALGVSA

>member
-42 GNGSGKAVQSRL
+42 GNGSGKAVQDRL
-54 EAMGTNLLTVSTT
+54 EAMGTNLLTVSTS
-67 GGGGGGGFQRGQA
+67 GGGGGFQRGQA

-87 SLTLNDAAA
+87 SLTLDDAAA

-112 MTSTG
+112 MTSSG

-127 ISQVIGTTPEYMP
+127 INQVIGTTPEYLP

-150 SFTQQDVDTSQRVI
+150 SFTKQDVDSSRRVI

-172 ELFGRANAAVGQ
+172 ELFGRVTAAVGQ
-184 TMKLGAVDFT
+184 TVKVGAVDFS

-215 VPINTLRAT
+215 VPISTLRAT
-224 QAGYGPLSQ
+224 QAGYGPLNQ

-261 PATTTSPFR
+261 PATTTSPYR

-342 ATMLSLLGGAVGV
+342 ATLLSLLGGTVGV
-355 VAALIVSQFQ
+355 IAALVVSRFQ

-373 VPSSILLAFGVSA
+373 VPSSIALAFGVSA

>member
-1 MSPRDLFGAALRGL
+1 MSPRDLMGAALRGL
-15 GANKMRSL
+15 TANKLRSL
-23 LTMLGVAIGVGAVI
+23 LTVLGVSIGVGAVI

-42 GNGSGKAVQSRL
+42 GNGSGKAVQDRL

-67 GGGGGGGFQRGQA
+67 GGGGGFVRGQA
-80 GPAAQQY
+80 GPANQQY
-87 SLTLNDAAA
+87 SLTLDDAAA
-96 LADDR
+96 LTDKN
-101 LAPDVAAVAPV
+101 LAPDVSSVAPV
-112 MTSTG
+112 MTSSG
-117 TATNGDVSYT
+117 TATNGDPSYT
-127 ISQVIGTTPEYMP
+127 VNQVIGTTPAYLP
-140 ATNTPVGTGA
+140 ATNTPVQIGS
-150 SFTQQDVDTSQRVI
+150 SFTQADVDGSRRVI

-172 ELFGRANAAVGQ
+172 ELFTRPASAVGQ
-184 TMKLGAVDFT
+184 TIKLGAVDFT

-224 QAGYGPLSQ
+224 QAGYGALGQ
-233 IVVQAADKDKVD
+233 IVVQAAGQDRVD
-245 TAQAEVTQLL
+245 AAQAEVTQLL

-261 PATTTSPFR
+261 PATETSPFR

-300 IVGGIGV
+300 VVGGIGV

-330 RRRAI
+330 RRRTV

-342 ATMLSLLGGAVGV
+342 ATLLSLLGGAVGV
-355 VAALIVSQFQ
+355 GVALIVTRFQ
-365 LAGVQPVL
+365 LAGVQPAL
-373 VPSSILLAFGVSA
+373 VPSSIGLALGVSA

>member
-15 GANKMRSL
+15 GANKVRSM
-23 LTMLGVAIGVGAVI
+23 LTVLGVAIGVGAVI

-42 GNGSGKAVQSRL
+42 GNGSGKAVQDQL

-67 GGGGGGGFQRGQA
+67 GGGGGFARGQA
-80 GPAAQQY
+80 GPSAQQY
-87 SLTLNDAAA
+87 SLTLDDAAA
-96 LADDR
+96 LADER

-112 MTSTG
+112 MTATST
-117 TATNGDVSYT
+117 TATNGDTSYT
-127 ISQVIGTTPEYMP
+127 VNQVMGTTPEYMP
-140 ATNTPVGTGA
+140 ATNTPVGNGQ
-150 SFTQQDVDTSQRVI
+150 SFTQEDVDTSQRVV
-164 LLGQTAAT
+164 LLGQTTAT
-172 ELFGRANAAVGQ
+172 ELFGRASSAVGQ
-184 TMKLGAVDFT
+184 TIKLGAVDFA

-215 VPINTLRAT
+215 VPISTLRST
-224 QAGYGPLSQ
+224 QAGYGALSQ
-233 IVVQAADKDKVD
+233 IVVQAAEKERVD

-261 PATTTSPFR
+261 PATETSPFR

-278 QTSQDTAATFTALLA
+278 ATSEQTADTFTALLA
-293 TVAAISL
+293 AVAAISL

-330 RRRAI
+330 KRRAI

-342 ATMLSLLGGAVGV
+342 ATLLSLIGGVVGV
-355 VAALIVSQFQ
+355 AAALIVSQFQ
-365 LAGVQPVL
+365 LAGVQPAL
-373 VPSSILLAFGVSA
+373 VPSSIALAFGVSA
-386 AVGLF
+386 AIGLF

>member
-1 MSPRDLFGAALRGL
+1 MSPRDLMGAALRGL
-15 GANKMRSL
+15 TANKLRSL
-23 LTMLGVAIGVGAVI
+23 LTVLGVSIGVGAVI

-42 GNGSGKAVQSRL
+42 GNGSGKAVQDRL

-67 GGGGGGGFQRGQA
+67 GGGGGGFQRGQA

-87 SLTLNDAAA
+87 SLTLDDAAA
-96 LADDR
+96 LADAR
-101 LAPDVAAVAPV
+101 LAPDVSAVAPV
-112 MTSTG
+112 MTSSG
-117 TATNGDVSYT
+117 ATATNGDTSYT
-127 ISQVIGTTPEYMP
+127 VSQVIGTTPEYLP

-150 SFTQQDVDTSQRVI
+150 SFTQEDVDTSQRVI
-164 LLGQTAAT
+164 LLGQTTAT
-172 ELFGRANAAVGQ
+172 ELFTRPASAVGQ
-184 TMKLGAVDFT
+184 TIKLGAVDF
-194 VLGVLASK
+194 VVRGVLASK

-215 VPINTLRAT
+215 MPISTLRAT
-224 QAGYGPLSQ
+224 QAGYGALSQ
-233 IVVQAADKDKVD
+233 IVVQASATDRVD
-245 TAQAEVTQLL
+245 IAQAEVTQLL

-261 PATTTSPFR
+261 PATETSPFR

-300 IVGGIGV
+300 VVGGIGV

-330 RRRAI
+330 RRRTI

-342 ATMLSLLGGAVGV
+342 ATLLSLIGGAVGV
-355 VAALIVSQFQ
+355 GAALIVTRFQ

-373 VPSSILLAFGVSA
+373 VPSSIGLALGVSA